1 MMIDTQKRPAGEE
14 PKAPAGGGPGAEAAP
29 ESRPAAEATPELR
42 PAAEA
47 IGLDLGT
54 HRVAYTDREAI
65 LYALAVG
72 AGAEDL
78 DLVFE
83 RDLHVLPTFGLGYG
97 LWACDELGAR
107 GFFSST
113 NALHGAQRLEVL
125 APFPPSGELEMTGR
139 VVDVWDKGGAALF
152 DIEVACEQFR
162 ALYSIF
168 APGQGGWGGERG
180 PSARRDAEAPPTR
193 GARITTSRESAVLY
207 RLLGDRH
214 LIHVDPEAARAIGQ
228 PRPILHGLCTLG
240 FAARSLPAL
249 FGRRPD
255 ELTGLEARFAAA
267 VLPGEPLELRAW
279 EPTGDGGVRFS
290 VATPEAVVLS
300 GGLIRFG

>member
-1 MMIDTQKRPAGEE
+1 VTDTIDTPNSAVEE
-14 PKAPAGGGPGAEAAP
+14 PNAEAGHEPMAEVAP
-29 ESRPAAEATPELR
+29 DLR

-47 IGLDLGT
+47 AGLELGT
-54 HRVAYTDREAI
+54 HRVAYEDRDAI

-72 AGAEDL
+72 AAAEDL

-83 RDLHVLPTFGLGYG
+83 RDLRVLPTFGLGIG
-97 LWACDELGAR
+97 LWACDELGTR
-107 GFFSST
+107 RFFSST

-125 APFPPSGELEMTGR
+125 APFPPSGELELTGR

-162 ALYSIF
+162 AVYSIF

-180 PSARRDAEAPPTR
+180 PSARRDPEATPTR
-193 GARITTSRESAVLY
+193 RARLATGRESAVLY

-240 FAARSLPAL
+240 YAARALPAL
-249 FGRRPD
+249 LGRRPD
-255 ELTGLEARFAAA
+255 ELAGLEARFAAA
-267 VLPGEPLELRAW
+267 VLPGDPLELRAW
-279 EPTGDGGVRFS
+279 EPLDDGSVPFS

-300 GGLIRFG
+300 GGLMRFG

>member
-1 MMIDTQKRPAGEE
+1 MTDTIDTQNASAGRE
-14 PKAPAGGGPGAEAAP
+14 PGTVDGREPGAADG
-29 ESRPAAEATPELR
+29 RGLR
-42 PAAEA
+42 PVAEA

-54 HRVAYTDREAI
+54 RRVAYTDREAI

-72 AGAEDL
+72 AAAEDL

-83 RDLHVLPTFGLGYG
+83 RDLRVLPTFGLGFG

-107 GFFSST
+107 NFFSST

-125 APFPPSGELEMTGR
+125 APFAASGELEMSAR
-139 VVDVWDKGGAALF
+139 VLDVWDKGSAAVC

-162 ALYSIF
+162 AVYSIF
-168 APGQGGWGGERG
+168 APGQGGWDGERG
-180 PSARRDAEAPPTR
+180 PGARRDPEAPPTR
-193 GARITTSRESAVLY
+193 RARVATSRESAVLY

-240 FAARSLPAL
+240 IAARSLPPL

-255 ELTGLEARFAAA
+255 ELISLEARFAAA

-279 EPTGDGGVRFS
+279 EPTGDGSVPFS
-290 VATPEAVVLS
+290 VATPESVVLS

>member
-1 MMIDTQKRPAGEE
+1 MTETLNTLE
-14 PKAPAGGGPGAEAAP
+14 
-29 ESRPAAEATPELR
+29 PAAR
-42 PAAEA
+42 AA
-47 IGLDLGT
+47 GLDLGT

-72 AGAEDL
+72 AAAEDL

-83 RDLHVLPTFGLGYG
+83 RDLRVLPTFGLGFG
-97 LWACDELGAR
+97 LWACDELGSR
-107 GFFSST
+107 GFFST
-113 NALHGAQRLEVL
+113 TDALHGAQRLEVL
-125 APFPPSGELEMTGR
+125 GPLPPSGELELSGR
-139 VVDVWDKGGAALF
+139 VLDVWDKGAAALF

-162 ALYSIF
+162 AVYSIF

-180 PSARRDAEAPPTR
+180 PGARRDPEAAPTR
-193 GARITTSRESAVLY
+193 RARLATSRESAVLY

-240 FAARSLPAL
+240 FAARSLAAL
-249 FGRRPD
+249 CGRDAD

-267 VLPGEPLELRAW
+267 VLPGDPLELRAW
-279 EPTGDGGVRFS
+279 EPTDDGSIPFS

-300 GGLIRFG
+300 GGLVRFG